1 MNTPVKDKRNILIT
15 SALPYVNNVPHL
27 GNIIGCVL
35 SADVFAR
42 YCRNQDYNVLYVC
55 GTDEYG
61 TATEVKAIEEKISC
75 QELCDKY
82 HKIHKEVY
90 NWFQISFDKFGRTST
105 EFHTKISQEIF
116 FKLYKNGYFS
126 NGTISQYFCNI
137 CEIFLADRYLSGTCY
152 KCKNQKCSGE
162 QCDQCNTII
171 DTEQLLN
178 SKCKICLNSPILKN
192 SNHLFFDLPK
202 LQESVKTY
210 CDSVYMTPNARS
222 ITNSWLKTGLNSRCI
237 TRDLKYGV
245 PLPVSLQNELV
256 SLRTEKMSLRT
267 EQKELVSLRTE
278 QNEQKDKIMFPW
290 FDAPIGY
297 MSITGEKWKEWWIP
311 EEKVELFQM
320 FAKDNVF
327 FHTLMFPAS
336 LIGTGDKY
344 QLFTHINST
353 DYLQFEGNKFSKSQ
367 NLGIFGDTVMNMGIP
382 SDIWRFYLIYIRPE
396 DGDSNFTLIDFVNTN
411 NSELVNNLGNFV
423 NRTISLLS
431 KNNYMLESNKINVIE
446 NKCENKENQELNNKF
461 TNEINDE
468 IKKYYHLMEQ
478 VKLRESLRTVF
489 RISAL
494 GNKFLQEK
502 APWKNNLSQLP
513 WEKNDKLTIN
523 ICVNLIYLLGIL
535 LDPFMPTTSKTILNS
550 FGEESNNDFGEFDKK
565 SNKKIKVFELYH
577 ENKKIKHIDIL
588 FKKLTY

>member
-1 MNTPVKDKRNILIT
+1 MNINTPVKDKRNILIT

-90 NWFQISFDKFGRTST
+90 NWFQISFDRFGRTST
-105 EFHTKISQEIF
+105 EFHTKISQKIF
-116 FKLYKNGYFS
+116 LKLYKNGYFS
-126 NGTISQYFCNI
+126 DGIVSQYFCNV
-137 CEIFLADRYLSGTCY
+137 CEIFLADRYLLGTCY
-152 KCKNQKCSGE
+152 KCKNEKCSGE

-178 SKCKICLNSPILKN
+178 PKCKICLNPPVLKN

-202 LQESVKTY
+202 LQESVKKH
-210 CDSVYMTPNARS
+210 CDNVYMTPNARS
-222 ITNSWLKTGLNSRCI
+222 ITNAWLKTGLNSRCI

-245 PLPVSLQNELV
+245 PLPVSL
-256 SLRTEKMSLRT
+256 
-267 EQKELVSLRTE
+267 RTE
-278 QNEQKDKIMFPW
+278 QNEIVSEQKELKDKIMFPW

-297 MSITGEKWKEWWIP
+297 ISITGEKWKEWWIP

-336 LIGTGDKY
+336 LIGTNDKY

-353 DYLQFEGNKFSKSQ
+353 DYLQFEGHKFSKSQ
-367 NLGIFGDTVMNMGIP
+367 GLGIFGDTVMNMGIP

-431 KNNYMLESNKINVIE
+431 KNDYRLEVIETEKDEKEE
-446 NKCENKENQELNNKF
+446 NKCECEESTRNNKF

-489 RISAL
+489 KISAL

-502 APWKNNLSQLP
+502 APWKNNLSHRP
-513 WEKNDKLTIN
+513 WKENDKLTIT

-535 LDPFMPTTSKTILNS
+535 LDPFMPTTSKVILDS
-550 FGEESNNDFGEFDKK
+550 FGEEKENK
-565 SNKKIKVFELYH
+565 SEELNKKEEYNKIKTVKKFELYH
-577 ENKKIKHIDIL
+577 QNKKIKHIDIL